1 MGNQVNVNG
10 VTLTLKDFRKFDT
23 NISVDNVPT
32 GPLVNMSRDESGNS
46 TTPNT
51 VTVLAYLPDNTLNPV
66 DNINGL
72 QLQGNEIYLNYYG
85 VVPTQIVNKD
95 GGYDTVNCRD
105 FRVEFNCDEVASLY
119 DLYYVQFA
127 YQLDEG
133 TPSVDMILVRSEND
147 DPVTDRGTVTTPIDP
162 EPPTQ
167 F

>member
-1 MGNQVNVNG
+1 MGNPVNVNG

-66 DNINGL
+66 DNTNGL

-85 VVPTQIVNKD
+85 VTPTQILNKD
-95 GGYDTVNCRD
+95 GGYDTVSCRD
-105 FRVEFNCDEVASLY
+105 FRVEFNCDEVASQY

-147 DPVTDRGTVTTPIDP
+147 DPRTDRGTVTGPISDD
-162 EPPTQ
+162 E
-167 F
+167 